1 MLIQCVPNFSEG
13 RRHDVIK
20 SIAGAASSVTGAR
33 LVDWSADRDHNRM
46 VATLVGEPEA
56 ITEAVLAAAAVA
68 IDRIDMPSHRG
79 VHPRLGAI
87 DVIPVVPL
95 RDVEMEACG
104 QVAREIGRQIASR
117 FNVPVFL
124 YEEAIADRRA
134 LPDVRKKAFKDL
146 NPDYGPSTPHPTAGA
161 TVVGARKPM
170 IAYNIVLDVADP
182 AAARTIARELR
193 NGGVAHF
200 KGVRALGLR
209 LPSRHMTQ
217 VSINI
222 VDPGASPIGSVFA
235 YVLNRARELG
245 VNVLESELIGAMP
258 GYTAFAQL
266 MASLR
271 APGLKPGQI
280 LWETWPSGYEREKD

>member
-13 RRHDVIK
+13 RRQDVIK
-20 SIAGAASSVTGAR
+20 SIAEAASSVSGAR
-33 LVDWSADRDHNRM
+33 LVDWSSDRDHNRM
-46 VATLVGEPEA
+46 VATLVGEPA
-56 ITEAVLAAAAVA
+56 AVSQAVLAAAAVA
-68 IDRIDMPSHRG
+68 IDRIDMRSHKG
-79 VHPRLGAI
+79 VHPRMGAI

-95 RDVEMEACG
+95 RDIEMEACARI
-104 QVAREIGRQIASR
+104 AREIGREIAGR
-117 FNVPVFL
+117 HDVPVFL
-124 YEEAIADRRA
+124 YDEASVDKRPI
-134 LPDVRKKAFKDL
+134 PDVRRKAFIDL
-146 NPDYGPSTPHPTAGA
+146 LPDFGPTSPHPTAGA
-161 TVVGARKPM
+161 TLVCARKPM

-200 KGVRALGLR
+200 RGVRALGLR

-222 VDPGASPIGSVFA
+222 VDPDASPIGSVFA
-235 YVLNRARELG
+235 YVLNRSRELG

-266 MASLR
+266 AASLR
-271 APGLKPGQI
+271 APALKPGQI
-280 LWETWPSGYEREKD
+280 LWETWPSG